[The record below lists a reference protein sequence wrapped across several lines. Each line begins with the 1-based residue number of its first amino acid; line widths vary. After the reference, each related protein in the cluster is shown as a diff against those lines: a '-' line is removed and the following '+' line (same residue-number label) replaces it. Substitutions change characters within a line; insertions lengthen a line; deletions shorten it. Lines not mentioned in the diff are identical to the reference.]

1 MLEINIA
8 AEKDIAGIVELE
20 DKTFSDPWHVNSVRE
35 VIGKEH
41 ITTVSA
47 CMDDKVVGYIICYHI
62 VNEGE
67 IARVAVS
74 EEFRRQGIAAA
85 MLEFLF
91 EEGKCCG
98 LTEFSLE
105 VRESNEKAIAL
116 YNKFG
121 FAEEGRRK
129 AYYNNPVEDGLVM
142 WKR

>member
-1 MLEINIA
+1 MLEIGLA

-20 DKTFSDPWHVNSVRE
+20 DRTFSDPWHMNSVRE

-41 ITTVSA
+41 ITTV
-47 CMDDKVVGYIICYHI
+47 CVRMDDKIVGYIICYHI

-67 IARVAVS
+67 IARVAVH
-74 EEFRRQGIAAA
+74 EDYRRQGIAAS

-91 EEGKCCG
+91 EEGARYG

-121 FAEEGRRK
+121 FVNEGRRK